1 MKSFGFSKFTLLDS
15 LVNYKAP
22 HLPIQNND
30 CIKQT
35 KSKSKE
41 PFHSPKNVQ
50 LQQEF
55 PKHLSQSVELQN
67 ESQEQLQ
74 PKRKLTLNRIR
85 NQSLGAPSINV
96 YLEQIEIAKA
106 NNRQIKHDMNKVLNN
121 VSHYVSQIKADQ
133 KSKKYII
140 APTKNNFSTDNKF
153 KPINLDSKDT
163 IDMISSNQSV
173 KIPQHDIS
181 RSCLSEQST
190 ARRMQSDNHA
200 INNLIELIKE
210 FHSKLDQLK
219 KLWQNDQRLEKF
231 IKFQVSLKPDLQAI
245 FFPDEDTNHIHLNF
259 QQLQKLFILPKVNQ
273 QGEIWNFTAGY
284 QLRDIANSINKILEQ
299 QKFQELFDIK
309 KSILESSKTIKELE
323 QHKVIQKYSL
333 RKDYNYLSFQ
343 SLLMSNEDK
352 DKNVD
357 KMERQLGTL
366 GKVTLQNR
374 KMSNMINDAIH
385 HLQQKQIN

>member
-22 HLPIQNND
+22 HIPISNND
-30 CIKQT
+30 FIKQI

-41 PFHSPKNVQ
+41 PLQSPKNMQ
-50 LQQEF
+50 LSSEI
-55 PKHLSQSVELQN
+55 PKHVSQSLELQT
-67 ESQEQLQ
+67 ESQEQTQ
-74 PKRKLTLNRIR
+74 PKRKLPLNRIR
-85 NQSLGAPSINV
+85 NQSLAAPSINV
-96 YLEQIEIAKA
+96 YLEQIEIAKL
-106 NNRQIKHDMNKVLNN
+106 NNRQIKHDMNKILNN

-153 KPINLDSKDT
+153 KPINLDSKDA
-163 IDMISSNQSV
+163 IEMISSNQSL

-181 RSCLSEQST
+181 RSCQSEQST
-190 ARRMQSDNHA
+190 ARKMQSDNHA
-200 INNLIELIKE
+200 INNLIDLIKD

-219 KLWQNDQRLEKF
+219 KLWQNDKRLEKF
-231 IKFQVSLKPDLQAI
+231 IKFQLSLKPDLQTI
-245 FFPDEDTNHIHLNF
+245 FFPDEDTNHIHLNY
-259 QQLQKLFILPKVNQ
+259 QQLQKLFILPKANQ
-273 QGEIWNFTAGY
+273 YGEIWNFTAGY
-284 QLRDIANSINKILEQ
+284 QLRDILNSINKILEQ

-309 KSILESSKTIKELE
+309 KSIQESSKTIKELE

-333 RKDYNYLSFQ
+333 KKDYNYLSFQ
-343 SLLMSNEDK
+343 SLLMSNEEK

-357 KMERQLGTL
+357 KMERQLGPL
-366 GKVTLQNR
+366 SKVTIQNR

-385 HLQQKQIN
+385 NLQQKQIN